1 MGFSVCVCVCASV
14 CVHGCV
20 GVCAAV
26 SMVTATPERIELEND
41 GRSSVTEETELLL
54 EVSEETLNR
63 FNLDLGQRC
72 RSVCQTESDPGSNQ
86 LTDQSTTA
94 LSMADGS
101 IMINLIWNSVGIKDS
116 KQCLCS
122 VIPSLN

>member
-20 GVCAAV
+20 CVCAAV

-41 GRSSVTEETELLL
+41 GWSSVTEEAELLRR

-63 FNLDLGQRC
+63 FNLDLDQRC
-72 RSVCQTESDPGSNQ
+72 RSVCQTGADPGS
-86 LTDQSTTA
+86 DQ
-94 LSMADGS
+94 
-101 IMINLIWNSVGIKDS
+101 
-116 KQCLCS
+116 
-122 VIPSLN
+122 